1 MDAEDIP
8 VIATVFL
15 SGVQLLLAV
24 ALSALA
30 AYLGVWVF
38 NRSTPN
44 LDEWAELRKGN
55 AAVGVVMGAVVVGIA
70 IILRP
75 ALSAVSLRPDV
86 GMTLQ
91 VVWRLLVQV
100 AQVFVGLVL
109 SLGVIAFSLWLF
121 TRLTG
126 ELDEWAEI
134 AKGNLGVAALL
145 AGVIIATAWLA
156 GFALDSILVLMALP

>member
-1 MDAEDIP
+1 VMA
-8 VIATVFL
+8 ALFL

-38 NRSTPN
+38 NRATPQ
-44 LDEWAELRKGN
+44 LDEWAELRQGN

-91 VVWRLLVQV
+91 VVWRLV
-100 AQVFVGLVL
+100 AQVSQVLVGLVL
-109 SLGVIAFSLWLF
+109 SLVVIAFSLWLF

-126 ELDEWAEI
+126 QLDEWAELS
-134 AKGNLGVAALL
+134 KGNLGVAALL
-145 AGVIIATAWLA
+145 AGVIIGTAWLA
-156 GFALDSILVLMALP
+156 GFALDSILVLMAWP